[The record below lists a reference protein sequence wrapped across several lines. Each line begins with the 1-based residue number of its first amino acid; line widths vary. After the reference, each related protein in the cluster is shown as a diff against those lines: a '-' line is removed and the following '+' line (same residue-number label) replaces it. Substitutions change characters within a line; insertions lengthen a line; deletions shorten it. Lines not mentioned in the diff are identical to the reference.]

1 MECIFIHDFRS
12 YKKNGEVYTTNISYE
27 ILKKRYIDVF
37 GKLYILNRSGVLSSS
52 SNEKDLVK
60 ASGKNVIFIDEIG
73 IFNPFSFIFN
83 FLKIRKIVQKNVEKS
98 EYVIIRLDSF
108 LGLIAAGYSRKKNK
122 RYLIEVVGCVW
133 DSFWNKGI
141 WGKIIAMP
149 LLKKMQYEI
158 KQAPYVVYVTKKFLQ
173 NRYPTNGKNTSIS
186 NVQLSKLDSNILR
199 KRIDRIKN
207 YHERKIYKIVTIA
220 SVDVRYKGQ
229 EAVIKALFELKKKGK
244 TNFQYH
250 LIGGGKGDFLR
261 RLVCK
266 LNINEQVFFHGSM
279 NHNKV
284 MDFLNKCDIY
294 IQPSKQEGLP
304 RSLIE
309 GMSRGLLCYGTN
321 IAGIPELLEEK
332 MLFSSKRKGYIELA
346 QKLEKINKNIFLEQ
360 AELNFKK
367 AKNYEEDYLEK
378 NRREFFRAFKK

>member
-108 LGLIAAGYSRKKNK
+108 LGLIAAGYSKKKNK

>member
-207 YHERKIYKIVTIA
+207 YDERKIYKIVTIA

>member
-1 MECIFIHDFRS
+1 M
-12 YKKNGEVYTTNISYE
+12 
-27 ILKKRYIDVF
+27 
-37 GKLYILNRSGVLSSS
+37 
-52 SNEKDLVK
+52 
-60 ASGKNVIFIDEIG
+60 
-73 IFNPFSFIFN
+73 
-83 FLKIRKIVQKNVEKS
+83 
-98 EYVIIRLDSF
+98 
-108 LGLIAAGYSRKKNK
+108 
-122 RYLIEVVGCVW
+122 
-133 DSFWNKGI
+133 
-141 WGKIIAMP
+141 
-149 LLKKMQYEI
+149 
-158 KQAPYVVYVTKKFLQ
+158 
-173 NRYPTNGKNTSIS
+173 
-186 NVQLSKLDSNILR
+186 
-199 KRIDRIKN
+199 
-207 YHERKIYKIVTIA
+207 
-220 SVDVRYKGQ
+220 
-229 EAVIKALFELKKKGK
+229 FELKKKGK